1 MSLKKPRTH
10 NCGFSNIDFRSK
22 GDLENL
28 KLYEPWKIPKEF
40 GTMGKSGYY
49 PSYTEYKKI
58 FSVSKNINKLKNI
71 VQGSPDPKTYPLA
84 NFYKKNRIKP
94 NILQDFLENRVASLD
109 EISIGKEKYTGDS
122 MMISDIVKF
131 RKEKKYNLNEPSFQ
145 QHKNQ
150 QEFLSKIKKRKNLK
164 EISLDEKNI
173 SRNLELSKT
182 LDNKVDLRKIQNIRL
197 LLRKRYS
204 SRDDIR
210 KIFKEWDLNA
220 AGEISLYSVH
230 EMINRLSIPINFN
243 ETRALIASSN
253 TRGTES
259 LNMEEFIH
267 LIFSDNEILKV
278 DLGKLKYKDEKL
290 YKEGKE
296 SENYKILMRNSLIEM
311 NKSNQILNIKQQI
324 HNRTTIIQNVAIKN
338 NINLDKTSKNDFI
351 KLMQS
356 MKFPEK
362 YYRDILIDSIFKTYI
377 NPDNETMNMNKF
389 CIDCLNEKDDN
400 NFLEFKDRL
409 LTNFSTKIDN
419 QLKEKDITILDLKPE
434 KEKRLSLVTDLT
446 NQIIENNIIKKNIEE
461 KENNKIANEVLSTQ
475 PSTNFINHIYK
486 DHKKM
491 YEELNKVEE
500 KFCTKPNIVKTG
512 KGKTRFNG
520 NPQHK
525 DTFYMI
531 NQDPRGSSYIN
542 EEERFN
548 ISGMNNLTS
557 FIRNDKEK
565 RKMLQLAKLKK
576 IREYENERELACH
589 TMEKINEQKDLSA
602 QNKRS
607 IRQNDYEVL
616 NRIRNDFIE

>member
-10 NCGFSNIDFRSK
+10 YCGFSNIDYRTK

-28 KLYEPWKIPKEF
+28 KLFEPWVIPKDF
-40 GTMGKSGYY
+40 GTMGKYGYY
-49 PSYTEYKKI
+49 PSYTECKKT

-71 VQGSPDPKTYPLA
+71 VMGAPDPKSYLLT
-84 NFYKKNRIKP
+84 NFYKKNKIKP
-94 NILQDFLENRVASLD
+94 NIAQDFLVNRVANLD

-122 MMISDIVKF
+122 MMISDIIKF
-131 RKEKKYNLNEPSFQ
+131 RKEKKYNLSEPEIEQ
-145 QHKNQ
+145 QKNK
-150 QEFLSKIKKRKNLK
+150 QEFLSKISKKKDLELK
-164 EISLDEKNI
+164 GISIDEKNI
-173 SRNLELSKT
+173 PKSEKT

-210 KIFKEWDLNA
+210 KIFKEWDLNS

-253 TRGTES
+253 HRGTES
-259 LNMEEFIH
+259 LNLEEFIH
-267 LIFSDNEILKV
+267 LIFSDNEVLKV

-290 YKEGKE
+290 YLEGKE
-296 SENYKILMRNSLIEM
+296 SENYKILMKNSLIEM
-311 NKSNQILNIKQQI
+311 NNSNQILTIKQQI
-324 HNRTTIIQNVAIKN
+324 HNRTTIIQNAAKKN
-338 NINLDKTSKNDFI
+338 NVNLDKTSKNEFI

-356 MKFPEK
+356 MKLPEK
-362 YYRDILIDSIFKTYI
+362 YYRDILMDSIFKTYI
-377 NPDNETMNMNKF
+377 NPDNQTMNMNKF
-389 CIDCLNEKDDN
+389 CIDCLNLKDDN

-409 LTNFSTKIDN
+409 LKNFSTKIDN

-434 KEKRLSLVTDLT
+434 KIKRLSLVDDLT
-446 NQIIENNIIKKNIEE
+446 NQIKENNFIKKNIEE
-461 KENNKIANEVLSTQ
+461 KENKKIANEVLSSQ
-475 PSTNFINHIYK
+475 PSTSFLNHIYK

-491 YEELNKVEE
+491 YEELNKVEAT
-500 KFCTKPNIVKTG
+500 FCTKPNLVMTG

-520 NPQHK
+520 NPKHK

-531 NQDPRGSSYIN
+531 NQDHRGSSYID
-542 EEERFN
+542 EKERFD
-548 ISGMNNLTS
+548 IIGIDNLTD
-557 FIRNDKEK
+557 FVRKDKEK
-565 RKMLQLAKLKK
+565 KKMLQLARIKK